1 MSAFSRLT
9 TSSFKLLTCLA
20 LGTVGIIVSNLSFA
34 TDPTPASS
42 PIASASAQTKT
53 PWSKLSNE
61 QKTAL
66 APLQSEWEK
75 LDEPRKQKW
84 LLIASKYNQQK
95 PEEQQ
100 RFHERVRAWVA
111 LSPEQKMQVR
121 DNFARAEKITP
132 EKRSLQWQEYQQ
144 LSDEKKLELASQ
156 SKAKKTVT
164 NLPPETQRNTKPVPP
179 IKKPAAPVV
188 NSGASSASSTNK

>member
-1 MSAFSRLT
+1 VSAFFRLT
-9 TSSFKLLTCLA
+9 MSSFKFLTCLA
-20 LGTVGIIVSNLSFA
+20 LGAVSIIVSDLSFA

-42 PIASASAQTKT
+42 ASASTQTKT
-53 PWSKLSNE
+53 PWSKLSSE

-111 LSPEQKMQVR
+111 LSPAQKMQVR

-144 LSDEKKLELASQ
+144 LSDEKKQELASQ
-156 SKAKKTVT
+156 AKAKKTVT

>member
-1 MSAFSRLT
+1 M
-9 TSSFKLLTCLA
+9 SSFKLLTCLA
-20 LGTVGIIVSNLSFA
+20 LGAVGTFVSDSSFA
-34 TDPTPASS
+34 TDPTTASS
-42 PIASASAQTKT
+42 AIASAQNKT
-53 PWSKLSNE
+53 PWSKLSTE

-66 APLQSEWEK
+66 APLQAEWGK
-75 LDEPRKQKW
+75 LDETRKQKW

-144 LSDEKKLELASQ
+144 LSDEKKQELASQ
-156 SKAKKTVT
+156 AKAKKTVT
-164 NLPPETQRNTKPVPP
+164 TLPPETQRNIKPLPP
-179 IKKPAAPVV
+179 IKKPAAPVL
-188 NSGASSASSTNK
+188 NSGASSASSNNK

>member
-1 MSAFSRLT
+1 
-9 TSSFKLLTCLA
+9 
-20 LGTVGIIVSNLSFA
+20 LSYA
-34 TDPTPASS
+34 TDPAVSS
-42 PIASASAQTKT
+42 SSIATGQSKT
-53 PWSKLSNE
+53 PWNKLSSE

-66 APLQSEWEK
+66 APLQLEWEK

-144 LSDEKKLELASQ
+144 LSEEKKLELASQ
-156 SKAKKTVT
+156 AKSKKTVT
-164 NLPPETQRNTKPVPP
+164 TLPPETQRNIKPLPP

-188 NSGASSASSTNK
+188 NSGASSASSNNK